1 MWLFKIN
8 DEYIKIADLETV
20 ALIITK
26 QMKKSTELHEI
37 IDLNDENLLT
47 AIVFALQDSNTYK
60 VETVTHELK
69 ITKESN
75 VLNVVVYMKL
85 PSTKVKVKI
94 HEYVFAID
102 LIDLEKVRVL

>member
-8 DEYIKIADLETV
+8 DEYIKISELQTV
-20 ALIITK
+20 ALIIAK
-26 QMKKSTELHEI
+26 QMKKSTELYEI

-75 VLNVVVYMKL
+75 TLNVAVYMKL
-85 PSTKVKVKI
+85 PSTKVKIKI
-94 HEYVFAID
+94 YEYVFAID
-102 LIDLEKVRVL
+102 LIDLETIRAL